1 MKLVC
6 LFRAINVT
14 LGIIT
19 FYLQFQDNLQEI
31 VFTMCQ
37 IITFSTAYKN
47 HTPSEIDQY
56 IYITLLKYS
65 AALIKRGGGAA

>member
-1 MKLVC
+1 MKLC
-6 LFRAINVT
+6 LFRVINVT
-14 LGIIT
+14 LGVFT

-31 VFTMCQ
+31 VIKMCQ
-37 IITFSTAYKN
+37 IITFSNAFKN

-65 AALIKRGGGAA
+65 AALIKRGGAA